1 MDMNGGPPIMGTGN
15 QIGTDGVIAP
25 LPKQEIKIHYDGFN
39 TLDEMVAMMNYHC
52 KFGLY
57 YWRYN
62 DVECRDGS
70 KIGVIADNG
79 VRDVM
84 PLRYGGEYIFF
95 SKGTVDN
102 WCAYTAKYVDGELK
116 CCMPLDKYYF
126 ELLEIIGGL
135 NKENRWALYSDM
147 KMLFAYTGRSVNP
160 DVVRL
165 IGTMADRY
173 GFFADIAYNC
183 FMHVY
188 YGMIA
193 EENKAGTKLGKLIK
207 LLGIYYLLI
216 GGKTVDEAAECEYG
230 VPWTKLKEECDQR
243 NILRMVV
250 ESYCTDVQD
259 RG

>member
-15 QIGTDGVIAP
+15 QISTDGVMVP

-52 KFGLY
+52 QFNLY
-57 YWRYN
+57 YWEYN

-70 KIGVIADNG
+70 KLGVIADNG
-79 VRDVM
+79 ARDIM
-84 PLRYGGEYIFF
+84 PLRYGGECIFF
-95 SKGTVDN
+95 GKGTVDN
-102 WCAYTAKYVDGELK
+102 WCAYTAKYVNGK
-116 CCMPLDKYYF
+116 FMCSMSLDKYYF

-135 NKENRWALYSDM
+135 NKDDRWALYSDM
-147 KMLFAYTGRSVNP
+147 KMLFAYTGSAVNP
-160 DVVRL
+160 DVIKM
-165 IGTMADRY
+165 IGVMADRY

-207 LLGIYYLLI
+207 LLGIYHLLI
-216 GGKTVDEAAECEYG
+216 ESMAVDEAAECEYD
-230 VPWTKLKEECDQR
+230 VPWRKLKAECDER
-243 NILRMVV
+243 NIIRLVG
-250 ESYCTDVQD
+250 DVYYPTV
-259 RG
+259 